1 MIEVKN
7 ISKCYNEKNKDL
19 FYALNDI
26 SFTLKDGEVV
36 SLLGHNGAGKTTLI
50 KCLSSLLYPSNGVIE
65 WNGCDIYKNIRNYRR
80 QISYTLG
87 GERGIYNRLTGREN
101 IEYLSALKGVF
112 RKQLKEKINDY
123 VEELEMKEFIDKRAE
138 TYSRGMKQKIH
149 LIYALLLNANII
161 FLDEPTAGMDPI
173 SAEKTRNFIKRAV
186 KEEKRTV
193 LITSHIM
200 REVEELSDRIMILFH
215 GSKKFDGDIEY
226 FKKYTTKEIVC
237 NCKLIYSEKSKELI
251 QSIERQYCIS
261 CSYDMNIDKGEIF
274 LTLMG
279 KSSKELVEW
288 YIKQLAEVIL
298 DINFEQPSLETNYI
312 HYISELEKE
321 G

>member
-1 MIEVKN
+1 M
-7 ISKCYNEKNKDL
+7 
-19 FYALNDI
+19 
-26 SFTLKDGEVV
+26 
-36 SLLGHNGAGKTTLI
+36 
-50 KCLSSLLYPSNGVIE
+50 
-65 WNGCDIYKNIRNYRR
+65 
-80 QISYTLG
+80 
-87 GERGIYNRLTGREN
+87 
-101 IEYLSALKGVF
+101 
-112 RKQLKEKINDY
+112 NDY
-123 VEELEMKEFIDKRAE
+123 VETLEMEGFIDKRTE

-149 LIYALLLNANII
+149 LIHALLLDANII

-200 REVEELSDRIMILFH
+200 KEVEELSDRIMVLFH

-237 NCKLIYSEKSKELI
+237 NCKLIHSEKSKELI
-251 QSIERQYCIS
+251 QSIEQQYHIS
-261 CSYDMNIDKGEIF
+261 CNYYIEKGEIF
-274 LTLMG
+274 LTLVG
-279 KSSKELVEW
+279 ENSKELVER

-312 HYISELEKE
+312 HYISELEKSE
-321 G
+321 AISGI